1 MTPRWIPTTGE
12 VHDEFVMAQAKF
24 KGVNIRFAS
33 DKFKAW
39 IDGRDAKLVKA
50 TEERIIK
57 LLETEITLANEK
69 ILTFHYDD
77 SLSRGFVEGD
87 IDLITGLIALIK
99 GENK

>member
-57 LLETEITLANEK
+57 RLEASCGQQPDCNCEIVISHA
-69 ILTFHYDD
+69 
-77 SLSRGFVEGD
+77 
-87 IDLITGLIALIK
+87 IALIE